1 MSLKSELK
9 CTLLSDG
16 SSDKVLVQILDWVI
30 RQHSTNVPPLVR
42 FGDLRKLPNP
52 PKSLKERIQIVLKYY
67 PCDILFIHRD
77 AEKDTIQARENEIS
91 EACHDLKNATFGR
104 NTIAVVPVRMT
115 EAWLLFD
122 VESIKIAADNPNYRG
137 NLSLPSLQRI
147 EKLPNPKATLYGLI
161 KSASNLRGRK
171 LAKLKV
177 PERVHILADRIEDF
191 SPLRQLPAFQK
202 LEEDIKTTLANY
214 QPL

>member
-42 FGDLRKLPNP
+42 FGDLRKLPNS
-52 PKSLKERIQIVLKYY
+52 PKSLKGRIQAVLKYY
-67 PCDILFIHRD
+67 PCDILFVHRD
-77 AEKDTIQARENEIS
+77 AEKDTIEARENEIA
-91 EACHDLKNATFGR
+91 EACHNLKNTTFGR
-104 NTIAVVPVRMT
+104 NTVAVIPVWMT

-122 VESIKIAADNPNYRG
+122 KESIKIAAGNFNYNG
-137 NLSLPSLQRI
+137 SLPLPSIQRV
-147 EKLPNPKATLYGLI
+147 EKLPNPKADLYALI
-161 KSASNLRGRK
+161 KKASDLHGRK
-171 LAKLKV
+171 LNKLKI
-177 PERVHILADRIEDF
+177 PQRVHVLVDNITDF

-202 LEEDIKTTLANY
+202 LEKDIKTTLANY
-214 QPL
+214 RTL